1 MKTISISEYEEKMGQ
16 LISLSNIEDYVEI
29 KGSIHMDIRKLLDNP
44 WKYLDKDK
52 TYYFY
57 CENGSRSRRAVRILS
72 SYGFNV
78 VKVTTNE

>member
-1 MKTISISEYEEKMGQ
+1 MKTISINDYEEGMGV
-16 LISLSNIEDYVEI
+16 LVSLSNIEEYKPF

-44 WKYLDKDK
+44 WKYLDNNK

-72 SYGFNV
+72 SYGFDV
-78 VKVTTNE
+78 VKVTK

>member
-1 MKTISISEYEEKMGQ
+1 MSEYEEKMGQ

-57 CENGSRSRRAVRILS
+57 CENGSRSRRAVRILA

-78 VKVTTNE
+78 VKVTK